1 MRIMAINHQTPDMLT
16 VKDAAGSLGISPQM
30 VYDLIDRGDLVA
42 YRFGRVVRV
51 DPSDL
56 RAYRAANLA
65 RPKQPKAKGRK
76 APLPAPGRR
85 RGSAHAD
92 LMRPI
97 SERGD

>member
-1 MRIMAINHQTPDMLT
+1 MASTTPDMLT
-16 VKDAAGSLGISPQM
+16 VKDAAGMLGISPQM

-42 YRFGRVVRV
+42 YRFGRLVRI

-65 RPKQPKAKGRK
+65 RPRRKGRVATVPVPRRK
-76 APLPAPGRR
+76 VSAP
-85 RGSAHAD
+85 AD

>member
-1 MRIMAINHQTPDMLT
+1 MATDPRTQDMLT

-42 YRFGRVVRV
+42 YRFGRLVRI

-65 RPKQPKAKGRK
+65 RPRRKGRVATVPVPRRK
-76 APLPAPGRR
+76 VSAP
-85 RGSAHAD
+85 AD

>member
-1 MRIMAINHQTPDMLT
+1 MATDPRTPDMLT
-16 VKDAAGSLGISPQM
+16 VKDAAVLLSISPQM

-42 YRFGRVVRV
+42 YRFGRLVRI

-65 RPKQPKAKGRK
+65 RPKRKGRTARAASPAHRRK
-76 APLPAPGRR
+76 VSAP
-85 RGSAHAD
+85 AD

>member
-1 MRIMAINHQTPDMLT
+1 MASTTPDMLT

-42 YRFGRVVRV
+42 YRFGRVVRI

-65 RPKQPKAKGRK
+65 WPKAKVRK
-76 APLPAPGRR
+76 SALPAPGRR
-85 RGSAHAD
+85 RVSAPAD